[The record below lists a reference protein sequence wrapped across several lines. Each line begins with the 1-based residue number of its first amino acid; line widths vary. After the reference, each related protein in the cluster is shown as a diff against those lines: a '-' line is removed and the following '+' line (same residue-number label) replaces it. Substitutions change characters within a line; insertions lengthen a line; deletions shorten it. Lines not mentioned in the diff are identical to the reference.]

1 VRILVTFALEAEF
14 APWRRIR
21 EFRRGTWGDT
31 DVYTAEAGGAG
42 IGVVLTGVGR
52 RHAALTVSRALEA
65 ERDSLKFCISSGVA
79 GALRPEYQ
87 IGQVL
92 AAASVSVGL
101 EPSPADSVLESSGPL
116 LSFASE
122 LGATPVGRFFTAEH
136 VIVRAEEKR
145 RLGRQA
151 DAVDMES
158 FEILRK
164 CTEYGI
170 SAAAIRAVSD
180 TVDEELPFD
189 MNQILD
195 GRGQLSVPRVMGQVA
210 LHPGSLPGLVNL
222 GQRSRRAA
230 ESLARFLDRYVTVVG
245 GRARNLEAQ
254 AAVAATYE

>member
-1 VRILVTFALEAEF
+1 MRILVTFALEAEF

-21 EFRRGTWGDT
+21 EFRRGTWGET
-31 DVYTAEAGGAG
+31 DIYTAEVGGAG
-42 IGVVLTGVGR
+42 IDVALTGVGR
-52 RHAALTVSRALEA
+52 RQAALAVSRVLEA
-65 ERDSLKFCISSGVA
+65 QRESLKFCISSGVA
-79 GALRPEYQ
+79 GALRPEYE

-101 EPSPADSVLESSGPL
+101 GPSPADSLLEGSAPL

-122 LGATPVGRFFTAEH
+122 LGATPVGCFFTAEH

-164 CTEYGI
+164 CAEYGI
-170 SAAAIRAVSD
+170 PAAAIRAVSD
-180 TVDEELPFD
+180 TVDEELPLD

-195 GRGQLSVPRVMGQVA
+195 DRGQLSVPRVVGQVV

-230 ESLARFLDRYVTVVG
+230 ESLARFLDRYVAVVAE
-245 GRARNLEAQ
+245 RARNLEAQ
-254 AAVAATYE
+254 AAVTATYE